1 MREIPIKYHSVH
13 WKHRYEL
20 IDEPKKQCNR
30 IFLDENLASKV
41 IMICRTTSAHKFRTR
56 LEFKR
61 YDITLTKEQWL
72 LTRIMSSFEKKNMQ
86 TQYDVLGYRIDLHFH
101 DYKLAIEIDENGC
114 SGRNINYQIK
124 RQKAIE

>member
-1 MREIPIKYHSVH
+1 
-13 WKHRYEL
+13 
-20 IDEPKKQCNR
+20 
-30 IFLDENLASKV
+30 
-41 IMICRTTSAHKFRTR
+41 MICRTTSANKFRTR
-56 LEFKR
+56 LKFKR

-86 TQYDVLGYRIDLHFH
+86 TQYDVLGYRIDLYFH
-101 DYKLAIEIDENGC
+101 DYKLAIEIDENGR